1 MFRKRE
7 RDDKQKKGRERE
19 PTCNALW
26 GLTDRKGFTEKLRL
40 ELNIRLGREERISM
54 EDGTGK
60 GSEAVMYE
68 AGWEKRAG

>member
-1 MFRKRE
+1 MT
-7 RDDKQKKGRERE
+7 G
-19 PTCNALW
+19 
-26 GLTDRKGFTEKLRL
+26 RKGFTEKLRL